1 MTVEQAIKTA
11 LDYEEKVRDSYLR
24 AAKNSQDDT
33 GKRMYKVLAK
43 EEQEHVSYL
52 REKLE
57 ELKKTGK
64 IEADKLETVVPSE
77 KAIADGVSRLEKH
90 SPKEVQGSE
99 RDLLDNALNLEK
111 ETSAFYEKMVGEL
124 GKEGWVFD
132 RFIEIEKGHVAIV
145 QAEMDYLNGSGYYFD
160 FQDFA
165 MV

>member
-1 MTVEQAIKTA
+1 
-11 LDYEEKVRDSYLR
+11 L
-24 AAKNSQDDT
+24 KN
-33 GKRMYKVLAK
+33 
-43 EEQEHVSYL
+43 
-52 REKLE
+52 
-57 ELKKTGK
+57 TGK
-64 IEADKLETVVPSE
+64 IEVDKLDTVVPSE
-77 KAIADGVSRLEKH
+77 KAIAEGIGKLEKH
-90 SPKEVQGSE
+90 SPKEVRGSE

-124 GKEGWVFD
+124 GEDGKVFD